1 MSKNPFELFNE
12 EINTDRNNLINTNEN
27 NNEDKERIKKLSQEI
42 AKELVDNK
50 SVQQHNPS
58 MNQAFSHDYVKNL
71 EDNELQ
77 NKLHPVTM
85 KITEPKTPY
94 TPYEEGDDEY
104 FNKLNEVNKAKPTED
119 ILAQVI
125 NTLEK
130 IPENNEDY
138 MEIEVIEKDGTVVK
152 KMVKKDKKENK
163 EFQEKKKKAY
173 HNEFAIAKEFMKNHK
188 DEDEEEDLIKKTM
201 ENTLA
206 NKYIGLIEN
215 QNDKNKDK
223 EKSKEEDKK
232 A

>member
-1 MSKNPFELFNE
+1 MKE
-12 EINTDRNNLINTNEN
+12 
-27 NNEDKERIKKLSQEI
+27 EDKKEEKEENKQKEGILSKKE
-42 AKELVDNK
+42 KKGKKRK
-50 SVQQHNPS
+50 SVNW
-58 MNQAFSHDYVKNL
+58 DVKNL

-130 IPENNEDY
+130 IPENKEDEY

-152 KMVKKDKKENK
+152 KMVKKEKKENK

-173 HNEFAIAKEFMKNHK
+173 HNEYAIAKEFMKNHK
-188 DEDEEEDLIKKTM
+188 DDDNDEDLIKKTM

-215 QNDKNKDK
+215 QNVKEKEKDK
-223 EKSKEEDKK
+223 KE
-232 A
+232 

>member
-1 MSKNPFELFNE
+1 MK
-12 EINTDRNNLINTNEN
+12 D
-27 NNEDKERIKKLSQEI
+27 EDKKEEKEENKQKEGILTKKDKK
-42 AKELVDNK
+42 AKKRK
-50 SVQQHNPS
+50 SVNW
-58 MNQAFSHDYVKNL
+58 DIKNL

-119 ILAQVI
+119 VLAQVI

-130 IPENNEDY
+130 MPENKGEEY

-152 KMVKKDKKENK
+152 KLVKKEQKENK

-188 DEDEEEDLIKKTM
+188 DEDDEEDLIKKTM

-206 NKYIGLIEN
+206 NKYIGLVEKQSN
-215 QNDKNKDK
+215 K
-223 EKSKEEDKK
+223 EKEKEKEKEEDKK
-232 A
+232 E

>member
-1 MSKNPFELFNE
+1 MKE
-12 EINTDRNNLINTNEN
+12 
-27 NNEDKERIKKLSQEI
+27 EDKKEEKEENKQKEGILSKKE
-42 AKELVDNK
+42 KKGKKRK
-50 SVQQHNPS
+50 SVNW
-58 MNQAFSHDYVKNL
+58 DVKNL

-130 IPENNEDY
+130 IPENKEEEY

-152 KMVKKDKKENK
+152 KMVKKEKKENK

-173 HNEFAIAKEFMKNHK
+173 HNEYAIAKEFMKNHK
-188 DEDEEEDLIKKTM
+188 DDDNDEDLIKKTM

-215 QNDKNKDK
+215 QNVKEKDK
-223 EKSKEEDKK
+223 KE
-232 A
+232 

>member
-1 MSKNPFELFNE
+1 MNKEKEQEKS
-12 EINTDRNNLINTNEN
+12 
-27 NNEDKERIKKLSQEI
+27 EDKKEEKQKEGILTKKDKK
-42 AKELVDNK
+42 AKKKK
-50 SVQQHNPS
+50 SVNW
-58 MNQAFSHDYVKNL
+58 DVKNL

-130 IPENNEDY
+130 IPENSEDY

-188 DEDEEEDLIKKTM
+188 DEDDEGDLIKKTM

>member
-1 MSKNPFELFNE
+1 MNKEKEQEKS
-12 EINTDRNNLINTNEN
+12 
-27 NNEDKERIKKLSQEI
+27 EDKKEEKQKEGILTKKDKK
-42 AKELVDNK
+42 AKKKK
-50 SVQQHNPS
+50 SVNW
-58 MNQAFSHDYVKNL
+58 DVKNL

-188 DEDEEEDLIKKTM
+188 DEDDEEDLIKKTM
-201 ENTLA
+201 DNTLD

-223 EKSKEEDKK
+223 EKSKEEDEKP
-232 A
+232 

>member
-1 MSKNPFELFNE
+1 MKE
-12 EINTDRNNLINTNEN
+12 
-27 NNEDKERIKKLSQEI
+27 EDKKEEKEENKQKEGILTKKDKK
-42 AKELVDNK
+42 AKKRK
-50 SVQQHNPS
+50 SVNW
-58 MNQAFSHDYVKNL
+58 DIKNL

-119 ILAQVI
+119 VLAQVI

-130 IPENNEDY
+130 MPENKGEEY

-152 KMVKKDKKENK
+152 KLVKKEQKENK

-188 DEDEEEDLIKKTM
+188 DEDDEEDLIKKTM

-206 NKYIGLIEN
+206 NKYIGLVEKQSN
-215 QNDKNKDK
+215 K
-223 EKSKEEDKK
+223 EKEKEKEKEEDKK
-232 A
+232 E

>member
-1 MSKNPFELFNE
+1 MNKEKE
-12 EINTDRNNLINTNEN
+12 QEKT
-27 NNEDKERIKKLSQEI
+27 EDKKEEKQKEGILAKKDKK
-42 AKELVDNK
+42 AKKKK
-50 SVQQHNPS
+50 SVNW
-58 MNQAFSHDYVKNL
+58 DVKNL

-188 DEDEEEDLIKKTM
+188 DEDDEEDLIKKTM

-215 QNDKNKDK
+215 KNDKENDKEKEIQNDKGKEEEKDK
-223 EKSKEEDKK
+223 KE
-232 A
+232 

>member
-1 MSKNPFELFNE
+1 MQNE
-12 EINTDRNNLINTNEN
+12 EDKKDPKKEEDLKK
-27 NNEDKERIKKLSQEI
+27 DKEEEHKKEGGILSKKEKK
-42 AKELVDNK
+42 AKKRK
-50 SVQQHNPS
+50 SVNW
-58 MNQAFSHDYVKNL
+58 DIKNL

-77 NKLHPVTM
+77 SKLHPVTM

-130 IPENNEDY
+130 NPEKNEEEY
-138 MEIEVIEKDGTVVK
+138 MEIEVVEKDGTTVK
-152 KMVKKDKKENK
+152 KLVKKEKKENK

-206 NKYIGLIEN
+206 NKYVGLIEKKKDEN
-215 QNDKNKDK
+215 KEKEKDNDK
-223 EKSKEEDKK
+223 DKK
-232 A
+232 E

>member
-1 MSKNPFELFNE
+1 MKKKEDINE
-12 EINTDRNNLINTNEN
+12 KKE
-27 NNEDKERIKKLSQEI
+27 EDKKEEDKDEHKKEGILSKKEKK
-42 AKELVDNK
+42 AKKRK
-50 SVQQHNPS
+50 SVNW
-58 MNQAFSHDYVKNL
+58 DIKNL

-77 NKLHPVTM
+77 SKLHPVTM

-94 TPYEEGDDEY
+94 TPYEEGDDDY

-130 IPENNEDY
+130 NPEKKEEEY

-152 KMVKKDKKENK
+152 KLVKKEQKENK

-188 DEDEEEDLIKKTM
+188 DEDD
-201 ENTLA
+201 
-206 NKYIGLIEN
+206 
-215 QNDKNKDK
+215 
-223 EKSKEEDKK
+223 
-232 A
+232 

>member
-1 MSKNPFELFNE
+1 MKE
-12 EINTDRNNLINTNEN
+12 
-27 NNEDKERIKKLSQEI
+27 EDKKEEKEENKQKEGILSKKE
-42 AKELVDNK
+42 KKGKKRK
-50 SVQQHNPS
+50 SVNW
-58 MNQAFSHDYVKNL
+58 DVKNL

-130 IPENNEDY
+130 IPENKEEEY

-152 KMVKKDKKENK
+152 KMVKKEKKENK

-173 HNEFAIAKEFMKNHK
+173 HNEYAIAKEFMKNHK
-188 DEDEEEDLIKKTM
+188 DDDNDEDLIKKTM

-206 NKYIGLIEN
+206 NKYVGLIEN
-215 QNDKNKDK
+215 QKDKDK
-223 EKSKEEDKK
+223 ETAKDKK
-232 A
+232 E

>member
-1 MSKNPFELFNE
+1 MKE
-12 EINTDRNNLINTNEN
+12 
-27 NNEDKERIKKLSQEI
+27 EDKKEKEKEEGKKEEKEDHKQKEGILS
-42 AKELVDNK
+42 KKDKKTKKRK
-50 SVQQHNPS
+50 SVNW
-58 MNQAFSHDYVKNL
+58 DIKNL

-130 IPENNEDY
+130 IPENKEEEF

-152 KMVKKDKKENK
+152 KLVKKEKKENK
-163 EFQEKKKKAY
+163 EFEAKKKKAY

-188 DEDEEEDLIKKTM
+188 DEDDEEDLIKKTM

-215 QNDKNKDK
+215 KDDK
-223 EKSKEEDKK
+223 EKEKEKEKDKK
-232 A
+232 D

>member
-1 MSKNPFELFNE
+1 MNKEKE
-12 EINTDRNNLINTNEN
+12 QEKT
-27 NNEDKERIKKLSQEI
+27 EDKKEEKQKEGILTKKDKK
-42 AKELVDNK
+42 AKKKK
-50 SVQQHNPS
+50 SVNW
-58 MNQAFSHDYVKNL
+58 DVKNL

-188 DEDEEEDLIKKTM
+188 DEDDEGDLIKKTM

-215 QNDKNKDK
+215 KNDKNKDK
-223 EKSKEEDKK
+223 
-232 A
+232 

>member
-1 MSKNPFELFNE
+1 MKE
-12 EINTDRNNLINTNEN
+12 
-27 NNEDKERIKKLSQEI
+27 EDKKEEKEGNKQKEGILSKKE
-42 AKELVDNK
+42 KKGKKRK
-50 SVQQHNPS
+50 SVNW
-58 MNQAFSHDYVKNL
+58 DVKNL

-130 IPENNEDY
+130 IPENKEEEY

-152 KMVKKDKKENK
+152 KMVKKEKKENK

-173 HNEFAIAKEFMKNHK
+173 HNEYAIAKEFMKNHK
-188 DEDEEEDLIKKTM
+188 DDDNDEDLIKKTM

-215 QNDKNKDK
+215 QNVKEKDK
-223 EKSKEEDKK
+223 KE
-232 A
+232 

>member
-1 MSKNPFELFNE
+1 MNKEKEQEKS
-12 EINTDRNNLINTNEN
+12 
-27 NNEDKERIKKLSQEI
+27 EDKKEEKQKEGILTKKDKK
-42 AKELVDNK
+42 AKKKK
-50 SVQQHNPS
+50 SVNW
-58 MNQAFSHDYVKNL
+58 DVKNL

-188 DEDEEEDLIKKTM
+188 DEDDEEDLIKKTM

-223 EKSKEEDKK
+223 AKSKEEDKK
-232 A
+232 V

>member
-1 MSKNPFELFNE
+1 MKE
-12 EINTDRNNLINTNEN
+12 
-27 NNEDKERIKKLSQEI
+27 EDKKEEKEENKQKEGILTKKE
-42 AKELVDNK
+42 KKTKKRK
-50 SVQQHNPS
+50 SVNW
-58 MNQAFSHDYVKNL
+58 DIKNL

-119 ILAQVI
+119 VLAQVI

-130 IPENNEDY
+130 MPEKEEEY
-138 MEIEVIEKDGTVVK
+138 MEIEVIEKDGSVVK
-152 KMVKKDKKENK
+152 KLVKKEHKENK
-163 EFQEKKKKAY
+163 EFQAKKKKAY

-215 QNDKNKDK
+215 KNDKENDKEKEIQNDKGKEEEKDK
-223 EKSKEEDKK
+223 KE
-232 A
+232 

>member
-1 MSKNPFELFNE
+1 MNKEKE
-12 EINTDRNNLINTNEN
+12 QEKT
-27 NNEDKERIKKLSQEI
+27 EDKKEEKQKEGILTKKDKK
-42 AKELVDNK
+42 AKKKK
-50 SVQQHNPS
+50 SVNW
-58 MNQAFSHDYVKNL
+58 DVKNL

-94 TPYEEGDDEY
+94 IPYEEGDDEY

-138 MEIEVIEKDGTVVK
+138 MKIEVIEKDGTVVK

-188 DEDEEEDLIKKTM
+188 DEDDEEDLIKKTM

>member
-1 MSKNPFELFNE
+1 MKE
-12 EINTDRNNLINTNEN
+12 
-27 NNEDKERIKKLSQEI
+27 EDKKEEKKENKQKEGILSK
-42 AKELVDNK
+42 KEKKGKKRK
-50 SVQQHNPS
+50 SVNW
-58 MNQAFSHDYVKNL
+58 DVKNL

-188 DEDEEEDLIKKTM
+188 DEDDEGDLIKKTM

>member
-1 MSKNPFELFNE
+1 MNKEKE
-12 EINTDRNNLINTNEN
+12 QEKT
-27 NNEDKERIKKLSQEI
+27 EDKKEEKQKEGILTKKDKK
-42 AKELVDNK
+42 AKKKK
-50 SVQQHNPS
+50 SVNW
-58 MNQAFSHDYVKNL
+58 DVKNL

-130 IPENNEDY
+130 IPENSEDY

-188 DEDEEEDLIKKTM
+188 DEDDEEDLIKKTM

-206 NKYIGLIEN
+206 NKYVGLIEN
-215 QNDKNKDK
+215 QKDKDK
-223 EKSKEEDKK
+223 ETAKDKK
-232 A
+232 E